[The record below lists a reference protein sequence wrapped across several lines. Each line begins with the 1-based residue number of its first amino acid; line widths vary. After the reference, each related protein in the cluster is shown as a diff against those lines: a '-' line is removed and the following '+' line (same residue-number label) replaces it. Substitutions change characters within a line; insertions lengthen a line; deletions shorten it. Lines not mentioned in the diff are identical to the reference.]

1 MRGFKV
7 PYFKPH
13 FKPILF
19 LMLLILKFKE
29 EFVVKVWI
37 INILDSCLGQ
47 FMIYSRMTEN
57 NK

>member
-1 MRGFKV
+1 MRGLKV
-7 PYFKPH
+7 PYFKPYISNP
-13 FKPILF
+13 FI
-19 LMLLILKFKE
+19 MLLILKFQE

>member
-7 PYFKPH
+7 LYLKPYISNP
-13 FKPILF
+13 F
-19 LMLLILKFKE
+19 LMLLIFKFKE